1 MIDIAFIP
9 GVVGEPEWVPQVLD
23 PGELSRWESL
33 HATGRPLFLAA
44 HVGVRMLAARRLSWT
59 ADPPTTAPDLT
70 EFGWMTQSSGKPVL
84 TFRDGRTQPLHV
96 SGAHGGGLAVGA
108 VCDHGPIGVDVERV
122 DTRRTLLAI
131 AQRFFAAEEHDAL
144 RRCDLDERTALFHQW
159 WTRKEAVLKATGI
172 GLRGGLTVRVDAP
185 VDRDG
190 WRPVALA
197 GHDAPLFVRD
207 LRTPD
212 PGVFGAIAIEGQ
224 PGAVQAVNIWVDA
237 ADDDLRHGHVRQG

>member
-9 GVVGEPEWVPQVLD
+9 GVVGEPEWVPHVLD
-23 PGELSRWESL
+23 PGELSRWVAL

-44 HVGVRMLAARRLSWT
+44 HVGVRMLAARRIAWST
-59 ADPPTTAPDLT
+59 DPPSASPDLA
-70 EFGWMTQSSGKPVL
+70 EFAWETQQSGKPML

-96 SGAHGGGLAVGA
+96 SVAHGGGLAVGA

-122 DTRRTLLAI
+122 DTRRSLLAI
-131 AQRFFAAEEHDAL
+131 AQRFFAPEEHAVL
-144 RRCDLDERTALFHQW
+144 ERCGIDERTALFHQW

-190 WRPVALA
+190 WRQVALA
-197 GHDAPLFVRD
+197 GHEPALFVRD

-212 PGVFGAIAIEGQ
+212 PGVFGAIAIESQ
-224 PGAVQAVNIWVDA
+224 PGAIQTVNIWVDA
-237 ADDDLRHGHVRQG
+237 AAGPAQRQTRQA